1 MCQLSHKANVMHQI
15 GKLELKFSLLDP
27 IYKLK
32 KSVFKEHKH
41 D

>member
-1 MCQLSHKANVMHQI
+1 MCQLSCKADVMHQI
-15 GKLELKFSLLDP
+15 GKLELKFSPLDP
-27 IYKLK
+27 IHELK